1 MKEIVVLSGKG
12 GTGKTSIVASFASL
26 AQSKVLADCDVD
38 AADLHL
44 LLKPD
49 VNEEKE
55 FWSGQVA
62 FIDEEK
68 CTECGLCQEL
78 CRFEAIYFGGGA
90 HFKNWLSQIEEIYGK
105 ENIEIEEIDATGF
118 KCFEESQE
126 KLYRIWVKENAK
138 KSIIK

>member
-1 MKEIVVLSGKG
+1 MPMEIRERIAQEEEVREKTDKEG
-12 GTGKTSIVASFASL
+12 
-26 AQSKVLADCDVD
+26 SKW
-38 AADLHL
+38 
-44 LLKPD
+44 LK
-49 VNEEKE
+49 
-55 FWSGQVA
+55 
-62 FIDEEK
+62 
-68 CTECGLCQEL
+68 L
-78 CRFEAIYFGGGA
+78 YFGGGA